1 MVAAQESCDAEAIII
16 GGGIGGL
23 AVAVALQDRGVRCL
37 VYERDESWEV
47 ARRGYGLTLGPTCST
62 ALASLGLTHAIRA
75 TDMQASS
82 NCHWVFAADGRVL
95 GYFGIC
101 FSGKPGDG
109 RNFRVPRHTL
119 RQLLYERLA
128 PGTVRWGWRLRRYEE
143 QPAKRRVAV
152 HLERVGRAAGE
163 RAHDRPPPPPEPEP
177 QPPEL
182 HVAYG
187 SVLIG
192 ADGVRSAVRAQK
204 VGDALREVGVVV
216 VLGLST
222 TQHPLLHRQGF
233 YTVDGT
239 HRLFT
244 MPYEP
249 LEDAKGSSDAT
260 DDAAALE
267 RATTDSVP
275 DTAPAAEVAAQA
287 PLCNQPPSTSQPPL
301 FADEGPPHTT
311 MWQLSFRAEDA
322 EAARALCRAGGAAL
336 LAEMKARCKLWHAPV
351 PQMLDETLASSVW
364 GTPLLDRPALPLRRK
379 TSVASKGDVASE
391 GAVAGEGAVA
401 RAASAWHSRVTLLG
415 DAAHA
420 MTPFKGQG
428 ANQTLVDACLLAKCV
443 AAALLADAAAPPDPR
458 DRPRDHPR
466 DHPREDA
473 RDAHDDASVR
483 YDASAVPSACDAHD
497 DARVRYDASADRRLS
512 ALGTALGRFEREMG
526 DRAEPKVVA

>member
-1 MVAAQESCDAEAIII
+1 MRAEKGEAIII

-23 AVAVALQDRGVRCL
+23 AVAVALQDRGVRCV

-204 VGDALREVGVVV
+204 VGDPLREVGVVV

-249 LEDAKGSSDAT
+249 LEDAKGPGDAI
-260 DDAAALE
+260 DDAAAVE
-267 RATTDSVP
+267 RATTDTVP
-275 DTAPAAEVAAQA
+275 ETAPAAEVAAQA
-287 PLCNQPPSTSQPPL
+287 PLCNQPSSTSHTPL

-311 MWQLSFRAEDA
+311 MWQISFRTEDA

-336 LAEMKARCKLWHAPV
+336 LAEMKARCQHWHAPV
-351 PQMLDETLASSVW
+351 PQMLEATLASTVW

-379 TSVASKGDVASE
+379 ASVARE

-401 RAASAWHSRVTLLG
+401 HATGAWYSRVTLLG

>member
-336 LAEMKARCKLWHAPV
+336 LAEMKARCKHWHAPV
-351 PQMLDETLASSVW
+351 PQMLEETLASSVW

-443 AAALLADAAAPPDPR
+443 AAALLADAAMPPDS
-458 DRPRDHPR
+458 
-466 DHPREDA
+466 REDA
-473 RDAHDDASVR
+473 RDAHDDAS
-483 YDASAVPSACDAHD
+483 A
-497 DARVRYDASADRRLS
+497 RYDASADRRLS

-526 DRAEPKVVA
+526 NRAEPKVVTSREIKTECD